1 MPPCLVWDLSEPV
14 APDFVLHLVVAIHK
28 KRGCHDSRVL
38 TCLHSIACQRRS
50 RDIKLERALSLVPS
64 FSPPRL
70 SLSRAQVSLLGID
83 GIGGPNRSVVHLLCF
98 YLSGQPGFVSTFL
111 LSYMLPVALPLTWQ
125 SLTSCGCSVLR
136 GVTTPSVSVYK
147 SYAYT

>member
-83 GIGGPNRSVVHLLCF
+83 GIGGPNRKRRKEKKHQDIMQRCIQGCLATMHLQGLGSF
-98 YLSGQPGFVSTFL
+98 IY
-111 LSYMLPVALPLTWQ
+111 
-125 SLTSCGCSVLR
+125 
-136 GVTTPSVSVYK
+136 
-147 SYAYT
+147 